1 VQQDLGE
8 KRLSWIHYCYASIAC
23 LLMPLLLCFIRF
35 WSLLDQ
41 RAVRHTFLVHGFQAA
56 DLPALVVVGAISF
69 LLLLPFLKYPWLRVF
84 AYFLICMVWLLVAPI
99 IIGTSR
105 SDIGAW

>member
-1 VQQDLGE
+1 
-8 KRLSWIHYCYASIAC
+8 
-23 LLMPLLLCFIRF
+23 MPLLLCFIRF
-35 WSLLDQ
+35 WSLRDQ
-41 RAVRHTFLVHGFQAA
+41 LAVRHTFLVQGVQAA
-56 DLPALVVVGAISF
+56 DVLSLVVVAVISF
-69 LLLLPFLKYPWLRVF
+69 LLLLPFLKHPWLRVF